1 MHAWTRK
8 GAQKQSFNLAV
19 SDGDEIGDVGEG
31 ARGGR
36 PLANKLGFRVRYLLQ
51 SVDV

>member
-1 MHAWTRK
+1 MH
-8 GAQKQSFNLAV
+8 GLGNEHKQSINLTLNDVDEV
-19 SDGDEIGDVGEG
+19 SDSGEG